1 MDKLQLT
8 ITVLGGLA
16 IFVYGMGLMSEG
28 LTQIAGARLK
38 TVLGYITR
46 NRMMAI
52 LAGTGVTAVI
62 QSSSAT
68 TVMTVGFVNAGL
80 LDLTQA
86 IGVIFG
92 ANIGTTI
99 TGQIVSLKLDN
110 LALPAVTLGVAGLM
124 LARRAVSRGAWKTIL
139 GFGLLFLGMTMMGTE
154 LKTVAKEPGFIAFF
168 SKFDCTPGPN
178 GYLPFYS
185 VFGAIAVGTL
195 CTMLVQSSSA
205 TIGITIALAEAGLIN
220 IWTAVPIVLGDNIGT
235 TITAAFASIGTNANA
250 RRTAL
255 AHALFNVLGTIIVV
269 SSFLAVFVGDSG
281 IKAPAFFQLVES
293 CTDGNGFSGEN
304 LGRHVAMA
312 HTLFNVSN
320 VCILSFFIPLLARLC
335 RRIIS
340 DGPQQRTVTLEPHL
354 LAVPGLALQ
363 AASRALADMTK
374 RSWTIASA
382 SLSTLIGRAHADEES
397 VTRAEKE
404 IDDMQL
410 KIRDYLVDISR
421 CKLSEREAAALPEM
435 LHCIN
440 DAERISDLAL
450 KVYRKT
456 SRVQKSRISSDAI
469 DKISKIASKV
479 RSFAR
484 ITVDTLKSSRVNTD
498 AVAAAEKE
506 IHDLAKTTVREF
518 TLNMKDHGDGS
529 PNDIAVLSVI
539 SALRDIARHLGNI
552 AVRVPFIKSR

>member
-1 MDKLQLT
+1 MEKIQLA
-8 ITVLGGLA
+8 ISVLGGLA

-38 TVLGYITR
+38 AVLGYITR
-46 NRMMAI
+46 NRLMAI
-52 LAGTGVTAVI
+52 IAGTGITAII

-99 TGQIVSLKLDN
+99 TGQIVSLKLDD
-110 LALPAVTLGVAGLM
+110 LALPAVSLGVAGLM
-124 LARRAVSRGAWKTIL
+124 LSRRAGSRGAWKTVL
-139 GFGLLFLGMTMMGTE
+139 GFGLLFLGMTMMSTE
-154 LKTVAKEPGFIAFF
+154 LKTIAKKPGFIAFF
-168 SKFDCTPGPN
+168 SKFDCTPGVS
-178 GYLPFYS
+178 GYLPMLS
-185 VFGAIAVGTL
+185 VLGAITVGTL
-195 CTMLVQSSSA
+195 CTMIVQSSSA

-220 IWTAVPIVLGDNIGT
+220 IWTAIPIVLGDNIGT
-235 TITAAFASIGTNANA
+235 TITAAFAAIGTNANA

-255 AHALFNVLGTIIVV
+255 AHALFNIIGTMLIV
-269 SSFLAVFVGDSG
+269 SSFAIVFANVTGVN
-281 IKAPAFFQLVES
+281 APAFFQLVDE
-293 CTDGNGFSGEN
+293 CAKGNGFAGEN
-304 LGRHVAMA
+304 PGRHVAMA
-312 HTLFNVSN
+312 HTLFNVTN
-320 VCILSFFIPLLARLC
+320 VCVLSFFIPLLARLC
-335 RRIIS
+335 QRIIP
-340 DGPQQRTVTLEPHL
+340 DGRQQHTVTLEPHL
-354 LAVPGLALQ
+354 LTVPSLALQ
-363 AASRALADMTK
+363 AASRALADMTR

-382 SLSTLIGRAHADEES
+382 SLNTLIGRAHADEAS

-410 KIRDYLVDISR
+410 KIRDYLVSISCR
-421 CKLSEREAAALPEM
+421 KLSDREASAIPEL

-456 SRVQKSRISSDAI
+456 SRVRKSRISSDAI
-469 DKISKIASKV
+469 DGIGKLASKV

-484 ITVDTLKSSRVNTD
+484 ITTEALKTSHID
-498 AVAAAEKE
+498 VAAVEAAELE
-506 IHDLAKTTVREF
+506 IHELAKATTRRF
-518 TLNMKDHGDGS
+518 SLHMKDHGDGS
-529 PNDIAVLSVI
+529 QNDIAVLSVI

-552 AVRVPFIKSR
+552 AVRIPAI